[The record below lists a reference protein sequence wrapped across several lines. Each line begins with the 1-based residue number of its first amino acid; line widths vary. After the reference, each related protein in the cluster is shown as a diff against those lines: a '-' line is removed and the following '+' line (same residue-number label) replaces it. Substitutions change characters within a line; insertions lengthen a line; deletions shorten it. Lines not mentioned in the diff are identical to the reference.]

1 MFSRAVSIL
10 IGSWLPLFALVLPLS
25 PFHRVNAL
33 VAGTLATL
41 LSFAALAD
49 KRASIA
55 TAVVGA
61 WVALTPF
68 IFAST
73 LLEKV
78 LTVSWGVVMFVH
90 LIGPFSEAPRIT
102 VTRAPD
108 EATPPFEAEPVHAR
122 AA

>member
-1 MFSRAVSIL
+1 
-10 IGSWLPLFALVLPLS
+10 
-25 PFHRVNAL
+25 
-33 VAGTLATL
+33 L

-90 LIGPFSEAPRIT
+90 LIGPFSEAPRTT
-102 VTRAPD
+102 VTRSPD
-108 EATPPFEAEPVHAR
+108 EHTPPFEAEPVHAR